1 MIKILVTIS
10 VMLVLPISAM
20 DDNQVSIDMM
30 VLKQVSIEKLREV
43 IRTHKAA
50 QVVSNGERA
59 YTLYSPCLTVK
70 QKIYPAD
77 VSDFA
82 SAVRAK
88 IAAIEQKNGY
98 QPEKRNVE
106 SVNESRYYLATNYL
120 DLNTRYWHRVDTDM
134 PYVECE
140 SIFYDTELPKK
151 ALAELGAPYRECVI
165 M

>member
-1 MIKILVTIS
+1 MYKRLALLLLVQIAAY
-10 VMLVLPISAM
+10 AM

-30 VLKQVSIEKLREV
+30 VLKQVSIEKLQEA

-50 QVVSNGERA
+50 QVVSDGERA
-59 YTLYSPCLTVK
+59 YTLHSPCLTVK
-70 QKIYPAD
+70 QKIYPTD

-82 SAVRAK
+82 SAVRLK
-88 IAAIEQKNGY
+88 IAAIEPKNGY

-106 SVNESRYYLATNYL
+106 SVNESRYFSATNYL
-120 DLNTRYWHRVDTDM
+120 DSNTRYWHRVDTGM

-151 ALAELGAPYRECVI
+151 ALEELGAPYRECVI